1 MVYGASNNPWEYIE
15 LWNTTTPE
23 GRPLNSVGD
32 FLGLGINIVLGVS
45 LAISMI
51 SLIMSG
57 IKYITAKS
65 DPKATSS
72 AQQAITYSVLA
83 FVLTIAAFTIKTILF
98 NVMGGDFGDLRN
110 ATPGF

>member
-1 MVYGASNNPWEYIE
+1 MVYGASNNPWEYLE
-15 LWNTTTPE
+15 LWNTTSPE
-23 GRPLNSVGD
+23 NRPLNSVGD
-32 FLGLGINIVLGVS
+32 FLGLGLNIVLGVA

-57 IKYITAKS
+57 IKFITAKG
-65 DPKATSS
+65 DPKAKSE
-72 AQQAITYSVLA
+72 AQQAITYAVLA
-83 FVLTIAAFTIKTILF
+83 FVLTIAAFTIKLIIF